1 MALRSGK
8 ENARQRID
16 QFAPSCI
23 GQLGEVVL
31 LPHDGGQM
39 LGLRYPEKCPIRF
52 AAFEAGQE
60 VPVIFRH
67 VGLQIPT

>member
-16 QFAPSCI
+16 QFAPSFI
-23 GQLGEVVL
+23 GQLGEVAL

-39 LGLRYPEKCPIRF
+39 LGLRYPEKCPIRLVLTRKS
-52 AAFEAGQE
+52 G
-60 VPVIFRH
+60 PS
-67 VGLQIPT
+67 